1 MGDEWIDVNTR
12 TVEDTGIQLIIEA
25 DRGVGSTLDEGTV
38 KVITVIADSENKL
51 VVLTVAISRAGHQA
65 NVSLLR

>member
-1 MGDEWIDVNTR
+1 MGDEWIDVNTW

-25 DRGVGSTLDEGTV
+25 DRGVGPTLDEGTV